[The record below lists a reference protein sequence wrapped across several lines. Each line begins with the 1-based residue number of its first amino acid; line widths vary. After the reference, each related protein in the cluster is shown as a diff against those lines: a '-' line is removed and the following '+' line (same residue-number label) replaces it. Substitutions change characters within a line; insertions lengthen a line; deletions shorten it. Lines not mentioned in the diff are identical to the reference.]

1 MRKPIYFLMS
11 AVIVVTLLWVSAR
24 TAKADDDDSSPRS
37 IAILPFEKNAI
48 KLKGMFASDRQ
59 QTSDLTDAV
68 MQRITSAF
76 FNTKRFN
83 ILERSVIIKV
93 FEEMKLQGTAE
104 FSDAST
110 VKLGKILG
118 ANIIAIVAYTA
129 NMEKKDESSK
139 CKSSMEVDI
148 KLIDVQSTKIRNIIR
163 ITSRGSAALPEDS
176 VNELLG
182 NFSKILDREAANH
195 YPQAGFIIKVLSPS
209 EAVIDIGRKAG
220 ITEDDEFIIF
230 KVSEEIEH
238 PVTKRKIPGE
248 RIPLGDFSIVSIS
261 KETSIVKSSNIIEPL
276 SVGSSV
282 ERKPRKPGLWENIS
296 NIW

>member
-1 MRKPIYFLMS
+1 MS
-11 AVIVVTLLWVSAR
+11 AVIVVTLLWASAR
-24 TAKADDDDSSPRS
+24 TARADDEDSNQRS
-37 IAILPFEKNAI
+37 IAILPFEKNSI
-48 KLKGMFASDRQ
+48 KLKGMFASDRHQ
-59 QTSDLTDAV
+59 ASDLTDAV

-83 ILERSVIIKV
+83 ILERSVITKV
-93 FEEMKLQGTAE
+93 FDEMKLQGTAE

-110 VKLGKILG
+110 VKLGKMLG
-118 ANIIAIVAYTA
+118 ANIIAVVAYTA

-163 ITSRGSAALPEDS
+163 TTSRGSAELPEDS
-176 VNELLG
+176 VNELLA

-195 YPQAGFIIKVLSPS
+195 YPQAGYIIKVLSPS
-209 EAVIDIGRKAG
+209 EAVIDIGRKTG

-230 KVSEEIEH
+230 KVTEEIEH

-248 RIPLGDFSIVSIS
+248 RIPLGDFSVVSIS
-261 KETSIVKSSNIIEPL
+261 KETSIVKSSNITEPL
-276 SVGSSV
+276 SVGSNV
-282 ERKPRKPGLWENIS
+282 ERKPRKPGLWENIT